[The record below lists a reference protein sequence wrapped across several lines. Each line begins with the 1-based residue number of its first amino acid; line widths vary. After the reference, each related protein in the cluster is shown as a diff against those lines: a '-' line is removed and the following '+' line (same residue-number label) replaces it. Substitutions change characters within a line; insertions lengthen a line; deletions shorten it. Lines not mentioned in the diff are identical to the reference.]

1 MAAGKDDMRAKKR
14 TEGLG
19 MKFNDIYISEGWSIK
34 HMVEIGGNIQ
44 YMKYCTLLVR
54 QLHRR

>member
-1 MAAGKDDMRAKKR
+1 MRAKKR

-54 QLHRR
+54 RLHRR